1 MNLKKMIKAAA
12 FATVTLVI
20 GIAVIVV
27 IKTLN
32 HTPPSFS
39 DVARANIQLD
49 EAQLA
54 ANLAAAIRFKTV
66 SFQASEGK
74 ENQEFS
80 NLINWIIATYPKLN
94 QALELKLVNQ
104 SMLYKWQGANAALK
118 PILITGHYDVV
129 PVIPGS
135 EAKWQQPPFS
145 GNIIDG
151 VIWGRGAL
159 GDKSGVVGI
168 LQAVTY
174 LLEQGFQP
182 QRSVYLS
189 FGHDEEIGGRNGAG
203 AITALLR
210 EQGVQLAWS
219 LDEGSFVFDGIF
231 PGLETL
237 MASINVAEKGSTT
250 LDIVATAPGGHSSM
264 PPQKNAVS
272 DLAEAITKLQDN
284 PVPGGLSGLST
295 VMFDN
300 VSRYMPFTMRGLFA
314 NQWLFGPVIDRQL
327 SASATT
333 NAMLRT
339 TTAPTMLSA
348 SVKTNVLPIEA
359 IATVNFRIH
368 PRDNVQSI
376 EDYVTALV
384 ASDTISVRA
393 RGGINASAVSDWR
406 AKGYTDIAQS
416 MREVYGDIAVAPGL
430 MIAGSDSKHYGQV
443 ADDAY
448 RFNPFVLAAED
459 LTGFHGTNE
468 KISVANFA
476 QGVRGYIQI
485 IRNGSEE

>member
-1 MNLKKMIKAAA
+1 MKKLIQTTTAA
-12 FATVTLVI
+12 LV
-20 GIAVIVV
+20 AVIIAIGAIV
-27 IKTLN
+27 IMRTLN
-32 HTPPSFS
+32 HLPPPFTGIAE
-39 DVARANIQLD
+39 VNIQLD
-49 EAQLA
+49 EAKLA

-66 SFQASEGK
+66 SYQASKGK
-74 ENQEFS
+74 QNQEFS
-80 NLINWIIATYPKLN
+80 GFIDWVLTTYPQVNKTL
-94 QALELKLVNQ
+94 QLQLVNQ
-104 SMLYKWQGANAALK
+104 SMLYKWQGSHVALK
-118 PILITGHYDVV
+118 PILLTGHYDVV

-135 EAKWQQPPFS
+135 ETKWQQPPFS
-145 GNIIDG
+145 GNIVDG

-159 GDKSGVVGI
+159 DDKSGVVGI

-182 QRSVYLS
+182 QRTVYLS

-203 AITALLR
+203 TITALLK

-231 PGLETL
+231 PGLDAL
-237 MASINVAEKGSTT
+237 MASINVAEKGSIT

-264 PPQKNAVS
+264 PPQNNAVS
-272 DLAEAITKLQDN
+272 DLAKAITKLQDN
-284 PVPGGLSGLST
+284 PLPGELGGLST
-295 VMFDN
+295 EMFDN

-314 NQWLFGPVIDRQL
+314 NQWLFGPIIDKQL
-327 SASATT
+327 SASVTT

-339 TTAPTMLSA
+339 TTAPTMLSG

-368 PRDNVQSI
+368 PRDNKQSI

-393 RGGINASAVSDWR
+393 RGGINASAVSDWN
-406 AKGYTDIAQS
+406 AKGYADIAKS
-416 MREVYGDIAVAPGL
+416 MREIYGDIAVAPGL
-430 MIAGSDSKHYGQV
+430 MIAGSDSKHYGQI
-443 ADDAY
+443 ADNAY
-448 RFNPFVLAAED
+448 RFNPFVLASDD

-468 KISVANFA
+468 KISAANFA
-476 QGVRGYIQI
+476 KGARGYIQI

>member
-1 MNLKKMIKAAA
+1 MKNMIRNTA
-12 FATVTLVI
+12 VTLLTAIVAIAAIIVI
-20 GIAVIVV
+20 N
-27 IKTLN
+27 TLN
-32 HTPPSFS
+32 HTPPPFS
-39 DVARANIQLD
+39 DLAEVNIQLD
-49 EAQLA
+49 EAKLA
-54 ANLAAAIRFKTV
+54 ANLAAAIRFKTI
-66 SFQASEGK
+66 SHQASKGK
-74 ENQEFS
+74 QNKEFS
-80 NLINWIIATYPKLN
+80 DFIAWVVATYPQVN
-94 QALELKLVNQ
+94 EALQLELVNQ
-104 SMLYKWQGANAALK
+104 SMLYKWQGSDDALQ

-159 GDKSGVVGI
+159 DDKSGVVGI

-182 QRSVYLS
+182 QRTVYLS

-203 AITALLR
+203 AITARLK

-231 PGLETL
+231 PGLDAL
-237 MASINVAEKGSTT
+237 MASINVAEKGSIT

-264 PPQKNAVS
+264 PPQNNAVS
-272 DLAEAITKLQDN
+272 DLAKAITKLQEN
-284 PVPGGLSGLST
+284 PVPGGLGGLST
-295 VMFDN
+295 EMFDN
-300 VSRYMPFTMRGLFA
+300 VSRYMPFTTRSLFA
-314 NQWLFGPVIDRQL
+314 NQWLFGPVIDQQL

-339 TTAPTMLSA
+339 TTAPTMLSG

-368 PRDNVQSI
+368 PRDNMQSI
-376 EDYVTALV
+376 EEYVTQLV
-384 ASDTISVRA
+384 ASDTISVRP
-393 RGGINASAVSDWR
+393 RGGINASAVSDWN
-406 AKGYTDIAQS
+406 AKGYEDIARS

-443 ADDAY
+443 ADNAY
-448 RFNPFVLAAED
+448 RFNPFVLASDD

-468 KISVANFA
+468 KITVANFA

-485 IRNGSEE
+485 IRNGSEQ